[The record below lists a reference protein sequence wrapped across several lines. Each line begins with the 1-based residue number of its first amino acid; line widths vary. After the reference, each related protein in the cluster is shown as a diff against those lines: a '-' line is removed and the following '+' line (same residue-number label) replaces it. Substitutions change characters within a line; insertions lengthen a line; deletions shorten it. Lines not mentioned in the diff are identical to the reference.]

1 MEIVLKHCSMFMR
14 LPWGIPLGDHFRIT
28 PSIRYRSLSRDI
40 EINEVKTAADLNYIS
55 AGVGFAWLN
64 T

>member
-1 MEIVLKHCSMFMR
+1 MFMR

-55 AGVGFAWLN
+55 AGVGFAWLF
-64 T
+64 